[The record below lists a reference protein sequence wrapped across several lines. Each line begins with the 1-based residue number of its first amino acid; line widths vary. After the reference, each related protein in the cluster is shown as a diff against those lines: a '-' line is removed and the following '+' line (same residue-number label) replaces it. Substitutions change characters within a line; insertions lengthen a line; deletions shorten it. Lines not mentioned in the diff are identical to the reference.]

1 MNMTF
6 MEAMEK
12 LKARDAT
19 FAEESEKAKIEYG
32 DADIFQLNYGRFA
45 HRKSWN
51 SPTKSIV
58 STALFKNDDYRWNE
72 DENHQRKEKLD
83 YILTGVKLG
92 EYDAY
97 EPTDEDMF
105 ADDWEV
111 ADVSAD
117 GVNLVE

>member
-1 MNMTF
+1 MTF

-117 GVNLVE
+117 GVSLVE

>member
-1 MNMTF
+1 MTF
-6 MEAMEK
+6 MDAMQK

-19 FAEESEKAKIEYG
+19 FAEEAEKAKVEYG

-72 DENHQRKEKLD
+72 DENHQKKEKLD

-97 EPTDEDMF
+97 EPSDEDMF

-111 ADVSAD
+111 CDVDADKVTLID
-117 GVNLVE
+117 